1 MVPREFLW
9 ATVSSLGTV
18 LIFFKNIFSVDLGP
32 CALGS
37 IAIVIELYGFLH
49 IFFLSAV
56 VPLNIPV
63 GGVLQ

>member
-1 MVPREFLW
+1 MGDCNQSRNL
-9 ATVSSLGTV
+9 LD
-18 LIFFKNIFSVDLGP
+18 IFQKYFSVDLGP

-37 IAIVIELYGFLH
+37 IAIVIELFEFL
-49 IFFLSAV
+49 FLSAV